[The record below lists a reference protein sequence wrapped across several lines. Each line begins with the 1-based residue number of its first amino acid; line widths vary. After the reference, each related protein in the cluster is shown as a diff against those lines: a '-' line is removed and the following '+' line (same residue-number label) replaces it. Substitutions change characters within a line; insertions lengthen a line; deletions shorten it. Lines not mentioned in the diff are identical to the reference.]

1 VRHAAERVTIRE
13 DWGTID
19 VRTEADLRRYGYGAP
34 GRTRT
39 ADWHNARLVR
49 GGGVSALPSPLQD
62 RATRRQVEV
71 LRAYIA
77 TGSIKRA
84 AHELGISESTARQ
97 HLSGLYRRVGCENA
111 AQAAYRL
118 GASDGRAA

>member
-1 VRHAAERVTIRE
+1 
-13 DWGTID
+13 
-19 VRTEADLRRYGYGAP
+19 
-34 GRTRT
+34 
-39 ADWHNARLVR
+39 
-49 GGGVSALPSPLQD
+49 VSTLPSPLRE

-77 TGSIKRA
+77 TGSIKLA
-84 AHELGISESTARQ
+84 AHELGITESTARQ